1 MKLLIYSI
9 LVFNCLTLKAQSS
22 VDIEDIFKLQ
32 LFLDKKSSSHSS
44 TKDLVKND
52 SLYQVFSNSIE
63 LYIDTLEVES
73 KLYEFRDP
81 FQYYK
86 IDLKNVTQKLSSED
100 YEIQSLSLFYGFN
113 SICILAIN
121 PKTGLTYRLR
131 GFNGNDYFTFLQDFK
146 EIYKGQ
152 TGNTLSSN
160 KLIKKYKLPEVDF
173 KCLYKGLKANSRD
186 TRKYPCL
193 IRYSDPV
200 RIE

>member
-22 VDIEDIFKLQ
+22 VDVEDIFKLE
-32 LFLDKKSSSHSS
+32 LFLDNKFPNNSS
-44 TKDLVKND
+44 TEDFCKND
-52 SLYQVFSNSIE
+52 SLYQVFSNSTE

-73 KLYEFRDP
+73 ELYELRDP

-86 IDLKNVTQKLSSED
+86 IDLKKVHQKLSSDVLE
-100 YEIQSLSLFYGFN
+100 SLSLSYGFN

-121 PKTGLTYRLR
+121 PNTGLTYRLR
-131 GFNGNDYFTFLQDFK
+131 GFNGNDYLTFLQDFK
-146 EIYKGQ
+146 EIYKEQ

-160 KLIKKYKLPEVDF
+160 TLIKKYKLPEVDF

-193 IRYSDPV
+193 IRHSDPFQ
-200 RIE
+200 IE